1 MYTSIQWK
9 KFQLISLC
17 PILSQNTL
25 KKHLNFIPKNHIIFK
40 TNIQKTA
47 FNKNKKIAKHVF
59 LS

>member
-1 MYTSIQWK
+1 MK
-9 KFQLISLC
+9 KIPTYFFMSN
-17 PILSQNTL
+17 SFS
-25 KKHLNFIPKNHIIFK
+25 KHLNFIPKNHIIFK